1 MKSILH
7 ATLGRLVFVPIWL
20 AAFAPVH
27 AGDNPVVDALKIT
40 PVSIFTYGLANLHGH
55 FRATFAGEKA
65 APYTWFAAPLSGRMA
80 DITSVIYSDKTDTV
94 TLNVVKIEKLEGG
107 ATPRDACAQVMR
119 ALRTY
124 AGLDPATGQLQGVDA
139 SLLSTF
145 FLDGSLAADA
155 GAKPGEIDRL
165 FRLRFNGSTDTG
177 RFTCTA
183 DLFGTDYTL
192 AK

>member
-1 MKSILH
+1 MPAS
-7 ATLGRLVFVPIWL
+7 TRRQ
-20 AAFAPVH
+20 
-27 AGDNPVVDALKIT
+27 
-40 PVSIFTYGLANLHGH
+40 VSC
-55 FRATFAGEKA
+55 
-65 APYTWFAAPLSGRMA
+65 W
-80 DITSVIYSDKTDTV
+80 
-94 TLNVVKIEKLEGG
+94 
-107 ATPRDACAQVMR
+107 
-119 ALRTY
+119 
-124 AGLDPATGQLQGVDA
+124 GVDA

-183 DLFGTDYTL
+183 DLFGADYTL